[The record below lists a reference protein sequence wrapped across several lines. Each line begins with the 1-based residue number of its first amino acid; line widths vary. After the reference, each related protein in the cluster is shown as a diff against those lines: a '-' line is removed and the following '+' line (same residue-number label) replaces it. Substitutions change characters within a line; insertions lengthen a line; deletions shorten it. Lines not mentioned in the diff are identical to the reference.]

1 MFSHPQNNTM
11 PAALFAAH
19 IQHRQLCNIFP
30 IPKPIPAAWQPCHIC
45 LRPLVF
51 SFLTLSH
58 PQSLSPPSSL
68 GAAGRPWPFHCAF
81 GMAKGWAGLRF
92 VSSRRDDCPSCSPP
106 NAWMSSLRRLAW
118 LGTGAVAPWRR
129 HSSAESLFTYP
140 LLRLFF
146 RICSSFSSSCVF
158 FFFFYCS
165 PLPGVQVLSQGRC
178 CAGCPSVDLQSSW
191 TFILFHSMLAP
202 YGNYGNWIYNPI
214 HFLTRVWPVK
224 GLHALV
230 WTKKKKKVFHTGRS
244 SGKVKIT
251 PHCL

>member
-146 RICSSFSSSCVF
+146 RICSSFSSSCVLF
-158 FFFFYCS
+158 FFFFAVLCLGCKFCRRVGAVQAAPVLTCS
-165 PLPGVQVLSQGRC
+165 PPGLLFYFIQCWHHMATMATEYITLF
-178 CAGCPSVDLQSSW
+178 
-191 TFILFHSMLAP
+191 TFWLESGLLKGSMLWS
-202 YGNYGNWIYNPI
+202 GQ
-214 HFLTRVWPVK
+214 
-224 GLHALV
+224 
-230 WTKKKKKVFHTGRS
+230 KKKKSVSYRA
-244 SGKVKIT
+244 
-251 PHCL
+251 

>member
-1 MFSHPQNNTM
+1 MFSHLRNTTM

-51 SFLTLSH
+51 SFLALSH

-68 GAAGRPWPFHCAF
+68 GAAGRPQPLRCAF
-81 GMAKGWAGLRF
+81 RMAKGWVGLRF
-92 VSSRRDDCPSCSPP
+92 VSSLRDNCPGCSPP

-146 RICSSFSSSCVF
+146 GICSNFSSSCVLF
-158 FFFFYCS
+158 F
-165 PLPGVQVLSQGRC
+165 
-178 CAGCPSVDLQSSW
+178 LQSSAW
-191 TFILFHSMLAP
+191 GASFVAGSVLCGLLQCWLAVLLDFYFISFNVGTIWQLWQL
-202 YGNYGNWIYNPI
+202 NI
-214 HFLTRVWPVK
+214 
-224 GLHALV
+224 
-230 WTKKKKKVFHTGRS
+230 
-244 SGKVKIT
+244 
-251 PHCL
+251 